1 METSLYLVSNA
12 IRVYAICILLD
23 SFLGELKSRTIY
35 KKAAY
40 IAYYFIGSLVWII
53 SQNTNINLV
62 INTAAIILISI
73 LYCVTWKKRVFS
85 AIWVCAVGMFI
96 DWIAFSV
103 LGELQFVQSGL
114 LQNISF
120 LIVAFLFRH
129 LYHKNVEYSSKS
141 PYFWLIILIALGTIA
156 VGILTVNDSSK
167 HDIIVAIILLLIN
180 LINFYTYH
188 LEQDRLKNKHMV
200 ELIQASNDAYQNQLK
215 IMETS
220 QREMRYLRHDMQ
232 KHLNTMRRML
242 QENAIIVKE
251 EYSKTGNRDVD
262 SLINYELALASDL
275 GTAIM
280 CRIDLPAELNISS
293 FDMTVILGNLLDN
306 AIEALRQ
313 SENKRLLLSMKL
325 TRGIVRIDIENSY
338 NPKQKKK
345 ADQKQ
350 HGIGL
355 LSVSHTLEKYHGDLK
370 HYVEDNNKYH
380 TTVTMF
386 NGTE

>member
-1 METSLYLVSNA
+1 
-12 IRVYAICILLD
+12 
-23 SFLGELKSRTIY
+23 
-35 KKAAY
+35 
-40 IAYYFIGSLVWII
+40 
-53 SQNTNINLV
+53 
-62 INTAAIILISI
+62 
-73 LYCVTWKKRVFS
+73 
-85 AIWVCAVGMFI
+85 
-96 DWIAFSV
+96 
-103 LGELQFVQSGL
+103 
-114 LQNISF
+114 
-120 LIVAFLFRH
+120 
-129 LYHKNVEYSSKS
+129 
-141 PYFWLIILIALGTIA
+141 
-156 VGILTVNDSSK
+156 
-167 HDIIVAIILLLIN
+167 
-180 LINFYTYH
+180 
-188 LEQDRLKNKHMV
+188 MV
-200 ELIQASNDAYQNQLK
+200 ELIQATNDAYQNQLK

-242 QENAIIVKE
+242 QEKEYAEVQEYLTTIENAIIVKE